1 MMEIS
6 FKRSHACTAT
16 LSVPNPAAAH
26 CRLTP
31 LRETPGHSQASLGQ
45 SLVGSLLLSPG
56 SWCTQGFV
64 CTLQVSVS
72 PVLCKF
78 WQLYGGVNGDLLQE
92 GLCHTQ
98 VCGTQSPCPCGRPLL
113 THTSTGDTQTLKG
126 RSGSDSV
133 GSPGT
138 HKVLYEPSKCLWW
151 VWGLILNAISP
162 LLPTC
167 WGFSSALRRGV
178 SFFAGSQHSPVDG
191 CSAVSCDFGVLT
203 GEDELTPFYPAIL

>member
-1 MMEIS
+1 MATS
-6 FKRSHACTAT
+6 FKMPHALTAILT
-16 LSVPNPAAAH
+16 APNPAAGP
-26 CRLTP
+26 RRPTP
-31 LRETPGHSQASLGQ
+31 LPETPGRSQASLGQ

-56 SWCTQGFV
+56 SWCTRF
-64 CTLQVSVS
+64 CRALQESAS
-72 PVLCKF
+72 PVPCKF
-78 WQLYGGVNGDLLQE
+78 WRLCGGVNGHLLQE

-98 VCGTQSPCPCGRPLL
+98 VSCTQSPCPCGSPLL
-113 THTSTGDTQTLKG
+113 TRTFTGDTQTLKG